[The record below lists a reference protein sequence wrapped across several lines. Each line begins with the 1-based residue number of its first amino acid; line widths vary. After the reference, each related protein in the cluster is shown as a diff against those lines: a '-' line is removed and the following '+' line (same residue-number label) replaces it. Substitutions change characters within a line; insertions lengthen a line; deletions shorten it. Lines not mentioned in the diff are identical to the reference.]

1 MKIEQL
7 RFFDEKGDF
16 NSKRFESDENN
27 EMFSK
32 LASSVDEA
40 FNLMISENL
49 ISYDSTTRANML
61 NNLVVDCVQKECNNS
76 QFCFYKSLSNTRRS
90 FAIYNDEYLFLFKK
104 YPVSNVKTNQDN
116 IIKNQEL
123 DKHVI
128 FVVYRVDEFWSSIS
142 KVELQYF
149 SSPQNMTYSYDIT
162 GLMDVDTT
170 RTIKTT
176 NNNELKPNV
185 AVRKE
190 LIITKKA
197 E

>member
-16 NSKRFESDENN
+16 NSKRFESDENK

-32 LASSVDEA
+32 LATSVGEA
-40 FNLMISENL
+40 FNSMNDIDITSF
-49 ISYDSTTRANML
+49 DTTTRANML
-61 NNLVVDCVQKECNNS
+61 NNLVVNCVQNKCNDL

-104 YPVSNVKTNQDN
+104 YPVSNVKTNQDT

-142 KVELQYF
+142 KIELQYF

-162 GLMDVDTT
+162 DLIDTN
-170 RTIKTT
+170 TIRIIHVTQ
-176 NNNELKPNV
+176 NEQRPSV
-185 AVRKE
+185 AVRKD
-190 LIITKKA
+190 LIRTKKA

>member
-16 NSKRFESDENN
+16 NSRKFESDENKA
-27 EMFSK
+27 MFSK
-32 LASSVDEA
+32 LATSVGEA
-40 FNLMISENL
+40 FNSMNGIDITSF
-49 ISYDSTTRANML
+49 DTTTRANML
-61 NNLVVDCVQKECNNS
+61 NNLVVDCVQKKCDDS
-76 QFCFYKSLSNTRRS
+76 QFCFHKSLSNTRRS

-104 YPVSNVKTNQDN
+104 YPVSNVKTNQDT

-142 KVELQYF
+142 KVELQYY
-149 SSPQNMTYSYDIT
+149 SSPENMTYSYDIT
-162 GLMDVDTT
+162 DLVDTKTT
-170 RTIKTT
+170 RTIQTT
-176 NNNELKPNV
+176 HTELKPNV
-185 AVRKE
+185 TVRKE
-190 LIITKKA
+190 LIKTKKA